1 MRLRP
6 RRTAPPIANLCP
18 SCRFGTGIT
27 GHSSGM
33 IHRVNVEGEERL
45 TRAEFAECIDLV
57 LSGLATMDADPS
69 VAGWRPSM
77 ELNQVC
83 RPSG

>member
-1 MRLRP
+1 
-6 RRTAPPIANLCP
+6 
-18 SCRFGTGIT
+18 
-27 GHSSGM
+27 M